1 MMFNSDKTPRGEDRG
16 LHRAVESHSQLRL
29 PVKRDTSDATT
40 AFDAFSVNLSAQL
53 ASRETPRGESCH
65 DDPTAGSQ
73 GGKSPAPRKA
83 NDAPATLEPTTASF
97 ETGWFSTRMLH
108 DGQDPDAPK
117 ATALK
122 DAPESS
128 RRATRSYTADYSCAP
143 RTPPSIHSAASPSS
157 REKRT
162 RAIPIDLPA
171 PVGLPAPADPAP
183 VGPAPGG
190 FTLARV
196 RGCAYVMQ
204 PRDTRPPPPR
214 LFAETLKA
222 DDVKPTF
229 DDEEGG
235 GDDDDDTRS
244 LHVDDDSLRVD
255 DNDDSD
261 LRVRS
266 GGCQKAFSQMVAE
279 GQAAD
284 LRAIQQRYI
293 ATLEQTMLSPR
304 DGASPDGTS
313 PVRPLGPS
321 EANASRKGKFTVNL
335 KGKADRQRQPS
346 LLTKFARAAGLA
358 TTSDT
363 AKVVVLPPSIGPAS
377 PVKATAEDVEPSP
390 PPDPFLAPP
399 APMPA
404 LLAALGL
411 RDVDVLNVWCGG
423 SRLWGC
429 ASDASDYDVY
439 VVHRSKEAEQRVATV
454 RLEKPV
460 RMDATLLHAD
470 EWAQRLRQHN
480 PTWLLFLSHPYPW
493 RLELDPAALG
503 FELAPDQLQAA
514 MMQHSLREWSRVHR
528 YFQSAPPDVTA
539 GRETLIHLL
548 RTYALVTQLVN
559 GAGRVR
565 DYRAGNAIRDE
576 ILGYRETDWVWWR
589 DQFQPR
595 LSAINQELRRATK
608 EERDLAS

>member
-1 MMFNSDKTPRGEDRG
+1 MFNSDQTPRGEDRG

-29 PVKRDTSDATT
+29 PVKRDTSGV
-40 AFDAFSVNLSAQL
+40 DAFSVNLSAQL

-65 DDPTAGSQ
+65 YDPTAGSQ
-73 GGKSPAPRKA
+73 GGKSPSPRKA
-83 NDAPATLEPTTASF
+83 NDAPATLEPTTASSGP

-108 DGQDPDAPK
+108 DGQDPDVPK

-171 PVGLPAPADPAP
+171 PVGLPAPAEQAP
-183 VGPAPGG
+183 VGPGPGG

-235 GDDDDDTRS
+235 GEDDDDTRS

-261 LRVRS
+261 LRVCS
-266 GGCQKAFSQMVAE
+266 GGCQKAFSEMVAE

-304 DGASPDGTS
+304 DGASPDGAS

-377 PVKATAEDVEPSP
+377 PVRATAEDVEPSP
-390 PPDPFLAPP
+390 PPNPFLAPP

-411 RDVDVLNVWCGG
+411 RDIDVLNVWCGG

-503 FELAPDQLQAA
+503 FDLAPDQLQAA

-576 ILGYRETDWVWWR
+576 VLGYPETDWVWWR